1 LPPTVDVH
9 AVAPVDIA
17 GVLSTA
23 VDVWVVEGA
32 VAGDRLR
39 EALYANGAPVVV
51 RVSSRGAGP
60 WRSHQMAGRV
70 DVVASGAP
78 FDELLAHIIGAAN
91 RALLF
96 SALSARLAVTV
107 AHDLRS
113 PLQGIRMVLMAQQR
127 EGNLSGEA
135 EEDNDMML
143 SASETIELLLH
154 GLYNLGRRPAHEG
167 AEVVDLT
174 ALAVNEAGRKWFQE
188 RLQLH
193 TGGALPVR
201 ANASDLAQAVLDLFR
216 VAVQLCPNHRRVV
229 ARTERVGD
237 VAMLKVEVPVWPP
250 VVAHADALMSRDVP
264 LLLRSTRTRLPFACL
279 AFARDVLRMTGGDLT
294 ARGDA
299 ERELVLVICYSKL
312 PPAILGRS

>member
-1 LPPTVDVH
+1 M
-9 AVAPVDIA
+9 
-17 GVLSTA
+17 
-23 VDVWVVEGA
+23 
-32 VAGDRLR
+32 AGDRLR
-39 EALYANGAPVVV
+39 DALYANGAPIVV

-60 WRSHQMAGRV
+60 WRAHQMAGRV
-70 DVVASGAP
+70 DVVTSGAP
-78 FDELLAHIIGAAN
+78 FDELMAHIVGAAN

-96 SALSARLAVTV
+96 SALSARLAMTV

-167 AEVVDLT
+167 AESVDLA
-174 ALAVNEAGRKWFQE
+174 ALATNEAGRRWFQE

-193 TGGALPVR
+193 TSGPLPVR
-201 ANASDLAQAVLDLFR
+201 ANPSDLALALLDVFR
-216 VAVQLCPNHRRVV
+216 VAVQLCPNHRTVV

-237 VAMLKVEVPVWPP
+237 VAMLKVEMPVWPT
-250 VVAHADALMSRDVP
+250 VVPRAEALMSRDVP
-264 LLLRSTRTRLPFACL
+264 VMLRSTRTRLPFACL
-279 AFARDVLRMTGGDLT
+279 AFARDVLRMAGGDI
-294 ARGDA
+294 AVHGDA
-299 ERELVLVICYSKL
+299 ARELVLVDLRL
-312 PPAILGRS
+312 PVA